1 MSEYME
7 RHTVSRLI
15 GAPPG
20 YVGFD
25 QGGLLTDGVDQ
36 HPHCVVLLDEIEKA
50 HPDLYNV
57 LLQIMDHGRLTDHNG
72 KQVNFRNVI
81 LIMTTNAGAAD
92 LARQAFG
99 FTRNKREGDDHE
111 AINRQ
116 FAPEFRNRLDAI
128 ISFAHLNAEV
138 IGMVVE
144 KFVLQLEAQLADR
157 DVTIELS
164 EPAKAWLIQRGYD
177 EQMGAR
183 PMARVIQEHIK
194 KPLADEVL
202 FGKLKGGGHV
212 RVVLVKDEAA
222 AEAAQEKIGFEY
234 VEGPVTPKP
243 EKLPGTRK
251 RAVPRKPKPSGPSGG
266 SKGPASRGPLVKV

>member
-1 MSEYME
+1 
-7 RHTVSRLI
+7 
-15 GAPPG
+15 
-20 YVGFD
+20 
-25 QGGLLTDGVDQ
+25 
-36 HPHCVVLLDEIEKA
+36 
-50 HPDLYNV
+50 
-57 LLQIMDHGRLTDHNG
+57 
-72 KQVNFRNVI
+72 VI

-128 ISFAHLNAEV
+128 VSFAHLNADV

-164 EPAKAWLIQRGYD
+164 EPAKAWLVKHGYD

-212 RVVLVKDEAA
+212 RVVLVKDEASL
-222 AEAAQEKIGFEY
+222 EPEQEKIGFEY
-234 VEGPVTPKP
+234 LEGPVTPKP

-251 RAVPRKPKPSGPSGG
+251 RKPKSSGPSGGG